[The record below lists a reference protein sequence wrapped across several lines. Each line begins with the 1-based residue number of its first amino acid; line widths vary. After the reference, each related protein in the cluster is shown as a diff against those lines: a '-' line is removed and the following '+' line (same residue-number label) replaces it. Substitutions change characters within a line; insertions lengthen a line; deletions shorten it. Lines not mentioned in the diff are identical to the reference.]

1 MMRSEDF
8 PIFRKKGLVYLDSAA
23 STQKPAVVI
32 DAVCDFCSTSYAN
45 VHRGVYPLSEKA
57 TSLYEDARCAVSQFI
72 NAGEKEI
79 VFVRSATEAI
89 NLIAYSWGRTN
100 LSPGDAVLTTI
111 MEHHSNFVP
120 WQQIASQMGADFR
133 VVGLGR
139 GGVLDLDEVEKEL
152 KRGVKLFAFSMA
164 SNVLGLVNPVR
175 ELTDLAHRYGTLVV
189 VDGAQ
194 AIAHMPVDVK
204 ELGVDFF
211 AFSGH
216 KVYGP
221 TSIGALYGKKK
232 SLEALPPFLFGGEMI
247 SEVHIDRTSFN
258 EVPYKFEAGTPPITE
273 AIGLAAALDYVESVG
288 LEAIFSHEKELA
300 AHAYMILD
308 AMPGVT
314 IYGPPEADHTGV
326 IAFNL
331 EGVHP
336 HDVAGLM
343 GDVGICIRAGHHC
356 AQPLHEYL
364 GIPATARLSIGIYN
378 TLADIEKFAGQL
390 EKIKQILRRAS

>member
-1 MMRSEDF
+1 MMRSKDF
-8 PIFRKKGLVYLDSAA
+8 PIFKKKDLVYLDSAA
-23 STQKPAVVI
+23 STQKPAVVL
-32 DAVCDFCSTSYAN
+32 DAICDFCSTSYAN

-72 NAGEKEI
+72 NADEKEI

-100 LSPGDAVLTTI
+100 LSPGDLVLTTI

-120 WQQIASQMGADFR
+120 WQQIARQMGADFR
-133 VVGLGR
+133 VAGLVGGS
-139 GGVLDLDEVEKEL
+139 VLDLDEVEREL

-164 SNVLGLVNPVR
+164 SNVLGLINPVR
-175 ELTDLAHRYGTLVV
+175 KLTDLAHRYGALVV

-204 ELGVDFF
+204 ELDIDFF

-221 TSIGALYGKKK
+221 TSIGALYGKKDL
-232 SLEALPPFLFGGEMI
+232 LEALPPFLFGGEMI
-247 SEVHIDRTSFN
+247 SEVHVDRTSFN
-258 EVPYKFEAGTPPITE
+258 EVPFKFEAGTPPITE
-273 AIGLAAALDYVESVG
+273 AIGMAAALDYVDSIG
-288 LEAIFSHEKELA
+288 FEAVMAHEKEVSGY
-300 AHAYMILD
+300 AYRMLD
-308 AMPGVT
+308 SMPGVT
-314 IYGPPEADHTGV
+314 IYGPPEDEHTGV

-331 EGVHP
+331 DGVHP
-336 HDVAGLM
+336 HDVAGLL
-343 GDVGICIRAGHHC
+343 GDANICIRAGHHC

-364 GIPATARLSIGIYN
+364 GIPASARLSVGVYN
-378 TLADIEKFAGQL
+378 TLDDIVKFTEGL
-390 EKIKQILRRAS
+390 EKVKHVLRRAS